1 MAVNTDARFR
11 VGDNKINFFIY
22 YEVDDDTSK
31 HHLSAS
37 NYGRE
42 RVGAPRPSPSS
53 VSCGVRSRFLR
64 APRRYGAVS

>member
-1 MAVNTDARFR
+1 MVNTPIPVRGQDVGKIVAVNTDARFR

-42 RVGAPRPSPSS
+42 Q
-53 VSCGVRSRFLR
+53 
-64 APRRYGAVS
+64 

>member
-1 MAVNTDARFR
+1 MGWCEGKIVAVNTDARFR

-42 RVGAPRPSPSS
+42 NEWVHLDPLA
-53 VSCGVRSRFLR
+53 
-64 APRRYGAVS
+64 AQ

>member
-1 MAVNTDARFR
+1 MVSPPSTVVNTPIPVCEGKIVAVNTDARFR

-42 RVGAPRPSPSS
+42 Q
-53 VSCGVRSRFLR
+53 
-64 APRRYGAVS
+64 